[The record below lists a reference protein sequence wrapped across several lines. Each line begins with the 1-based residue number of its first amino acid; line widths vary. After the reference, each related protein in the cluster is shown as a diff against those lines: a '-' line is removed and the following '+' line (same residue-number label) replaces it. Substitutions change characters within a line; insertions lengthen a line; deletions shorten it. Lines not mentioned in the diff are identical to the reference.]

1 MAVKVFIKR
10 HVPEGK
16 AKEVIPVFRELRRL
30 AMEQRGYISGET
42 MRKLDSPDEYL
53 VVSTW
58 QTSEDW
64 RKWLDSSKR
73 EALQGKLDALLGGK
87 TEYDIYHYGFAE

>member
-1 MAVKVFIKR
+1 MAVKVFIR
-10 HVPEGK
+10 RNVPEDK

-30 AMEQRGYISGET
+30 AMEQKGYISGET
-42 MRKLDSPDEYL
+42 MRKLDRPTEYL
-53 VVSTW
+53 VISTW

-64 RKWLDSSKR
+64 RKWLASSER
-73 EALQGKLDALLGGK
+73 EALQGKLDGLLGGK